1 MHSGARRFSFFRRII
16 HRGVSRLRTPVPP
29 KCGESLLLN
38 TMPKSGSVYVQ
49 KSLSKILDFGTA
61 YLGNRYGL
69 IDQMNIQDT
78 RTFSCG
84 GFVSQNHL
92 APSPENLQVLRH
104 FKLKMVLHMRDP
116 RQALLSWVHH
126 LQFVAGGDDT
136 SEELLY
142 VTPRPPIGYF
152 KLSLSRQIDWQ
163 IDNYMPQ
170 LVLWAERWV
179 EIADRNTI
187 PILITHQN
195 DLRTAEKAFFNKILA
210 FYDVDLDYALPN
222 LARTMNE
229 THFRLADPM
238 EWSRTVTPDQAIR
251 AASMIPESLSV
262 RCGWDNPAHTF
273 QQSGL
278 LRRSA

>member
-1 MHSGARRFSFFRRII
+1 MHSGARRYSRFHLIM
-16 HRGVSRLRTPVPP
+16 HRGISRLRPTKPSTYLE
-29 KCGESLLLN
+29 GILLN
-38 TMPKSGSVYVQ
+38 TMPKSGSIYVQ
-49 KSLSKILDFGTA
+49 KSLSKILGLAAMD
-61 YLGNRYGL
+61 LGNSYGL

-78 RTFSCG
+78 RTFSRG

-126 LQFVAGGDDT
+126 LRYVAGGNDT

-142 VTPRPPIGYF
+142 VTPRPPFGYF

-170 LVLWAERWV
+170 LVQWAERWV
-179 EIADRNTI
+179 EIADRDMI
-187 PILITHQN
+187 PILITQQN
-195 DLRTAEKAFFNKILA
+195 DLRTEEKAFFDRILA
-210 FYDVDLDYALPN
+210 FHDIDLDYALPN
-222 LARTMNE
+222 LARTINE

-251 AASMIPESLSV
+251 AASMIPESLSI
-262 RCGWDNPAHTF
+262 RFGWEDSAHTAS
-273 QQSGL
+273 QCGL
-278 LRRSA
+278 LRRIT